1 MTEYPYGVPDQQ
13 PSRIRP
19 QFRSGGQFGF
29 PWLGVDTTPL
39 GLRKLAQMPGV
50 VGLID
55 PSTLKTI
62 SGVGQTIRC
71 VVSGAVYTA
80 PAGNCTLVAKGQGKV
95 LNSTGTMGFKPDLQ
109 SGIVM
114 PQERWTAMF
123 VIAPDNLVTGIGY
136 LFSKI
141 TADATEGRPDF
152 SIGMN
157 NLKICEFDH
166 NPGVGS
172 QIISTHTFGAAD
184 YKVVTI
190 SQSPEYG
197 ETISINGV
205 VDKNA
210 PLLTAG
216 LSSVREERMFQI
228 GAYGALTTLNYT
240 GNLGWSMFADGD
252 YHDPRYAE
260 PLAKSVAA
268 MKDFYAIA

>member
-62 SGVGQTIRC
+62 AGVGQTIRC

-80 PAGNCTLVAKGQGKV
+80 PAGTCTLVAKGQGKV
-95 LNSTGTMGFKPDLQ
+95 LSSTGGMGFKPDLQ

-123 VIAPDNLVTGIGY
+123 VIAPDNLSTGIGY

-141 TADATEGRPDF
+141 TADASEGRPDF
-152 SIGMN
+152 SVGMN

-166 NPGVGS
+166 NPSVAS
-172 QIISTHTFGAAD
+172 QIISDYTFGAND
-184 YKVVTI
+184 FKVVAI

-197 ETISINGV
+197 MTLSINGV
-205 VDKNA
+205 VNKTSPTRTD
-210 PLLTAG
+210 G
-216 LSSVREERMFQI
+216 LSSVREERMFQV
-228 GAYGALTTLNYT
+228 GDYGAVTTLGYK
-240 GNLGWSMFADGD
+240 GVLGWSMFADGD

-268 MKDFYAIA
+268 MKDFFVIT